1 MILRAPSPTRPPLRR
16 RVLLGLVP
24 LGAAALAV
32 ATAGRPARAATTPR
46 APECLA
52 DLTAA

>member
-1 MILRAPSPTRPPLRR
+1 MIVKAPPPTRPPLPRR
-16 RVLLGLVP
+16 ALLGLVP
-24 LGAAALAV
+24 LGAAAVAV
-32 ATAGRPARAATTPR
+32 ATAGRPARAAT

>member
-1 MILRAPSPTRPPLRR
+1 MIFPVTPPTRPPLPRR
-16 RVLLGLVP
+16 ALLGLVP

-32 ATAGRPARAATTPR
+32 ATMGRPARAASTAR